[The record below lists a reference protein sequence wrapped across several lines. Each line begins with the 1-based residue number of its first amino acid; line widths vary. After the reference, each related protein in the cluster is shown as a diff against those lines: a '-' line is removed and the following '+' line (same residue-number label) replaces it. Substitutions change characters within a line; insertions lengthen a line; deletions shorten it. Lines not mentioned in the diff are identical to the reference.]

1 MTLREEETVKEQ
13 LNSDLLDRLSLK
25 GLLQVRKE
33 TTSGLSMPEWRPYLP
48 SLGPRLIYFRFI
60 FPTPGLNYHHL
71 PEKLCV

>member
-33 TTSGLSMPEWRPYLP
+33 TARKQETHMKLAMKQEHLFRKVLSGRIAKIP
-48 SLGPRLIYFRFI
+48 
-60 FPTPGLNYHHL
+60 
-71 PEKLCV
+71 

>member
-33 TTSGLSMPEWRPYLP
+33 T
-48 SLGPRLIYFRFI
+48 I
-60 FPTPGLNYHHL
+60 
-71 PEKLCV
+71 